1 MPGEVGAILQKEGTA
16 GNMLEHYIQ
25 SFVSSEYQDGYRKFV
40 DLESMESRFA
50 EKDYIPYVS
59 EDDGGTWSY
68 SILTP
73 QQWDENGNV
82 KAVVWAIR
90 DVTADR
96 QKELSYQK
104 KIEQAAMDNRKF

>member
-1 MPGEVGAILQKEGTA
+1 
-16 GNMLEHYIQ
+16 
-25 SFVSSEYQDGYRKFV
+25 
-40 DLESMESRFA
+40 MESRFA